1 MSEID
6 ECFHV
11 LMLAQ
16 CSRLCLEVD
25 SGVMIPRHASGVG

>member
-11 LMLAQ
+11 LMLAL
-16 CSRLCLEVD
+16 CSRLCLEVE
-25 SGVMIPRHASGVG
+25 SGVMICGHASGVG

>member
-11 LMLAQ
+11 FMLAL
-16 CSRLCLEVD
+16 CLRLCLEVD
-25 SGVMIPRHASGVG
+25 SGVLIAGHASGVG